1 MKKFYLLTLLF
12 IPVFILAQSPVP
24 DEAEVELIA
33 SGFEF
38 VEGPVW
44 NDDIGLLFSDM
55 NGNKIYNWTEED
67 SISVFLSPSDNSNG
81 LTYDL
86 EGNLIMNQTGLRRVA
101 RLDSN
106 GSQTSLADMYQG
118 KKLNSPN
125 DVVVKSDGAIFF
137 TDPNFNIPPGQHQEL
152 PYQGIFRISPYGE
165 LQLLD
170 STLNLPNGI
179 CFSLDESKLYVN
191 DSQARIIYVWD
202 VVNDSTIANKREFA
216 SIMPTGY
223 ADGMKIDADGN
234 IFCTGPLGVWIFSPD
249 GTFLDTILV
258 PINPSNCNWGD
269 ADRKT
274 LFITAGTNV
283 YKIRLAPIT
292 KVKDKGYLPGN
303 YKLYQNYPNPFN
315 PTTKIRYTVAPPNLS
330 KEKSPVVK
338 LKVYDVLG
346 NEVATLVNEEK
357 PAGSYEVEFSST
369 NVTASGGAS
378 YILPSGIYLYRL
390 IAGDFTQTKKFILLK

>member
-1 MKKFYLLTLLF
+1 MKKYYLLISVCLPTLMF
-12 IPVFILAQSPVP
+12 AQSPVP
-24 DEAEVELIA
+24 DGAEVELIA

-44 NDDIGLLFSDM
+44 SDDIGLLFSDM

-67 SISVFLSPSDNSNG
+67 SISVFLNPSDNSNG

-106 GSQTSLADMYQG
+106 GTQTSLADMYQG

-125 DVVVKSDGAIFF
+125 DLAVKSDGAIFF
-137 TDPNFNIPPGQHQEL
+137 TDPNFNIPPGQQQEL

-170 STLNLPNGI
+170 STLTLPNGI
-179 CFSLDESKLYVN
+179 CFSPDESKLYVN

-202 VVNDSTIANKREFA
+202 VVDDSTIVNKKEFA
-216 SIMPTGY
+216 RISPRGY
-223 ADGMKIDADGN
+223 ADGMKIDSSGN
-234 IFCTGPLGVWIFSPD
+234 IFCAGPLGVWIFSPD

-303 YKLYQNYPNPFN
+303 FKLYQNYPNPFN
-315 PTTKIRYTVAPPNLS
+315 PTTKIRFTIASNSSIEESRVI
-330 KEKSPVVK
+330 K
-338 LKVYDVLG
+338 LKVYDILG

-357 PAGSYEVEFSST
+357 PAGNYEVEFSST
-369 NVTASGGAS
+369 SGTASSGKS
-378 YILPSGIYLYRL
+378 HILPSGIYLYQL
-390 IAGDFTQTKKFILLK
+390 IAGDFTQTKKLILLK

>member
-1 MKKFYLLTLLF
+1 MKKYYLLISVCLTTLMF
-12 IPVFILAQSPVP
+12 AQSPVP
-24 DEAEVELIA
+24 DGAEVELIA

-44 NDDIGLLFSDM
+44 SDDIGLLFSDM

-67 SISVFLSPSDNSNG
+67 SISVFLNPSDNSNG

-106 GSQTSLADMYQG
+106 GTQTSLADMYQG

-125 DVVVKSDGAIFF
+125 DLAVKSDGAIFF
-137 TDPNFNIPPGQHQEL
+137 TDPNFNIPPGQQQEL

-170 STLNLPNGI
+170 STLTLPNGI
-179 CFSLDESKLYVN
+179 CFSPDESKLYVN

-202 VVNDSTIANKREFA
+202 VVDDSTIANKKEFA
-216 SIMPTGY
+216 SISPRGY
-223 ADGMKIDADGN
+223 ADGMKIDSSGN
-234 IFCTGPLGVWIFSPD
+234 VFCAGPLGIWIFAPD

-274 LFITAGTNV
+274 LYITAGSNV

-292 KVKDKGYLPGN
+292 KVKDKGYLPGD

-315 PTTKIRYTVAPPNLS
+315 PTTKIKFTVASNS
-330 KEKSPVVK
+330 SMQESRVIK
-338 LKVYDVLG
+338 LKVYDILG

-357 PAGSYEVEFSST
+357 PAGNYEVEFSST
-369 NVTASGGAS
+369 SGTASSGKS
-378 YILPSGIYLYRL
+378 HILPSGIYLYQL
-390 IAGDFTQTKKFILLK
+390 IAGDFTQTKKLVLLK